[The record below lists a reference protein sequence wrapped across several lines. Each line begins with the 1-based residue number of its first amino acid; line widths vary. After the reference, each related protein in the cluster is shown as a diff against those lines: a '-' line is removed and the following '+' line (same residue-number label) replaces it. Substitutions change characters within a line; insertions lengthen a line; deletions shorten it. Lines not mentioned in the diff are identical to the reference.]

1 MHLYAIA
8 PGYAL
13 KLANSV
19 PTPIGPADHRQPT
32 ACATESHRF
41 QQRFSQ
47 SKARRPANSPTQL
60 SSPTGSDPATAQSF
74 CSAPARQQAMPFGT
88 QWYSMYLPEIR
99 QKKKRKEKAYS

>member
-47 SKARRPANSPTQL
+47 SKARRPANSPTHL
-60 SSPTGSDPATAQSF
+60 SRPPGWDPTAAQSL
-74 CSAPARQQAMPFGT
+74 CTTPAR
-88 QWYSMYLPEIR
+88 
-99 QKKKRKEKAYS
+99 